1 MVCLNGVAWRWCCT
15 PPAVSSESPSGGG
28 WNCFTLQRLFLD
40 IGGRGPWQKK
50 TQTERPTGVVFHYR
64 MHPNCV
70 SDFEGY
76 VSAFVFAVATQ
87 QTIGAPPFLTALVSR
102 RLSALTRACEGLLA
116 S

>member
-1 MVCLNGVAWRWCCT
+1 
-15 PPAVSSESPSGGG
+15 
-28 WNCFTLQRLFLD
+28 
-40 IGGRGPWQKK
+40 
-50 TQTERPTGVVFHYR
+50 